1 MDPAQ
6 TALAVFE
13 LSLLLVGALL
23 ILRTIGSPERR
34 RAWFATDRIPHWPMT
49 GHEVTLLVVVIF
61 LCGFAGQSLAVW
73 AFSGS
78 IKHAADKAGLEV
90 LVYGAAFHGCALLG
104 WLLFRA
110 LRHWLYA
117 DYGTLPAA
125 AAPSPRLPL
134 GQLLGTAVIG
144 LIASLPVLT
153 VISLGWTALLKKL
166 GLPDAPQDLVEIFS
180 KTNSPLVI
188 TGMLLVACV
197 LAPINEELIFRAG
210 IFRFCRQRFGRG
222 AAFAVSGIFFG
233 ALHGNWAGFLP
244 LALLGG
250 ALALVY
256 EKTGDIRVS
265 ITMHALFNL
274 NTVLVILSGLPAT

>member
-1 MDPAQ
+1 MDPVQ
-6 TALAVFE
+6 TTLAVFE
-13 LSLLLVGALL
+13 LSLLLLGALL
-23 ILRTIGSPERR
+23 ILRVIGSPERR
-34 RAWFATDRIPHWPMT
+34 RAWFAADTIPHWPMT

-73 AFSGS
+73 LFTAS

-104 WLLFRA
+104 WLLFRV

-134 GQLLGTAVIG
+134 GKLLGTAAVG
-144 LIASLPVLT
+144 LVVALPVLT
-153 VISLGWTALLKKL
+153 AVSLGWTVLLKKL
-166 GLPDAPQDLVEIFS
+166 GLPDVPQDLVDIFS
-180 KTNSPLVI
+180 KTSSPLVI

-210 IFRFCRQRFGRG
+210 IFRFCRQRFGRV

-265 ITMHALFNL
+265 VTMHALFNL

>member
-1 MDPAQ
+1 MDPVQ
-6 TALAVFE
+6 TTLAVFE

-34 RAWFATDRIPHWPMT
+34 HAWFAANAIPHWPIT

-73 AFSGS
+73 FFTGS

-90 LVYGAAFHGCALLG
+90 LVFGAAFHGCALLG

-110 LRHWLYA
+110 LRQWLYA
-117 DYGTLPAA
+117 DYGTRPAA

-134 GQLLGTAVIG
+134 GQLLGTAAVG
-144 LIASLPVLT
+144 LVVALPVLT
-153 VISLGWTALLKKL
+153 VISLGWTVLLKKL

-180 KTNSPLVI
+180 KTSSPLVI

-210 IFRFCRQRFGRG
+210 IFRFCRQRFGRA
-222 AAFAVSGIFFG
+222 AAFAASGIFFG

-265 ITMHALFNL
+265 VTMHALFNL